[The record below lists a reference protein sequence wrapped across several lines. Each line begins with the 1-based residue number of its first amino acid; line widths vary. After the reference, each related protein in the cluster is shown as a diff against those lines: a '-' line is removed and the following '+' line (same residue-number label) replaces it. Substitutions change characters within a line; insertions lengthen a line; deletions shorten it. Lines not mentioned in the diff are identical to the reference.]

1 VFAVANSSP
10 RRVLLATDFSAASRA
25 AFQAAR
31 VLCLSFQA
39 DLYILNVF
47 EYANAN
53 PPESGGM
60 LLELDSFYHDAEK
73 CLDDLIQEARL
84 SDIKCEGKIGSGTSH
99 STILETAETEHIDV
113 IVLGTRSIHGF
124 ERLVFGSTAE
134 AVLREAN
141 CPVFTVGPRAA
152 SQKPGDEAGP
162 GAVVFATDFHDTT
175 TEALQIAASF
185 CSSMNLSL
193 HCLHVLPRGIEDNS
207 HKGII
212 PVIITEALQHL
223 VAMAET
229 KAGQP
234 VCAVTYGSEISSAVV
249 DYARANKARLIVLGV
264 RRASLAASH
273 IPAHIAYRIIAEAP
287 CPVLTVAFCWAMIP
301 ESSLRRLNLFTQP
314 MLSHSSAI
322 AEMESSTT
330 PGLNTGVSGVFGE
343 RIINSRTVR

>member
-1 VFAVANSSP
+1 M
-10 RRVLLATDFSAASRA
+10 
-25 AFQAAR
+25 
-31 VLCLSFQA
+31 LCLSYQA

-47 EYANAN
+47 EYANAH
-53 PPESGGM
+53 PPESGM
-60 LLELDSFYHDAEK
+60 LLELDSFYQDAEQS
-73 CLDDLIQEARL
+73 LDDLIQEARR

-134 AVLREAN
+134 AVLRTAT

-152 SQKPGDEAGP
+152 SQKPGEEACA

-175 TEALQIAASF
+175 TEALEIAGSF
-185 CSSMNLSL
+185 CSSLNLSL
-193 HCLHVLPRGIEDNS
+193 HCLHVLPRGVEDNF

-223 VAMAET
+223 
-229 KAGQP
+229 AGTVESKVGPP

-287 CPVLTVAFCWAMIP
+287 CPVLTVAFPLGHDPRILLKAC
-301 ESSLRRLNLFTQP
+301 ESLHAVHT
-314 MLSHSSAI
+314 
-322 AEMESSTT
+322 
-330 PGLNTGVSGVFGE
+330 
-343 RIINSRTVR
+343 

>member
-1 VFAVANSSP
+1 M
-10 RRVLLATDFSAASRA
+10 
-25 AFQAAR
+25 
-31 VLCLSFQA
+31 LCRSFQA

-47 EYANAN
+47 EYANVN

-60 LLELDSFYHDAEK
+60 LLGLDSFYHDAEQ
-73 CLDDLIQEARL
+73 CLNDLIQEARR
-84 SDIKCEGKIGSGTSH
+84 SDIKCDGRIGSGTCD
-99 STILETAETEHIDV
+99 STILKKAETEHIDV

-134 AVLREAN
+134 AVLRTAN

-152 SQKPGDEAGP
+152 LQKAGEAARTDTG
-162 GAVVFATDFHDTT
+162 VFATDFNDTT

-193 HCLHVLPRGIEDNS
+193 HCLHVLPKGVEDNS

-212 PVIITEALQHL
+212 PVIITEALRHL
-223 VAMAET
+223 VATVEN
-229 KAGQP
+229 KVGPP

-249 DYARANKARLIVLGV
+249 DYARANNARLIVLGV

-287 CPVLTVAFCWAMIP
+287 CPVLTVAFPLGHDNGSPDPMRGAQDINEAEP
-301 ESSLRRLNLFTQP
+301 P
-314 MLSHSSAI
+314 ML
-322 AEMESSTT
+322 
-330 PGLNTGVSGVFGE
+330 
-343 RIINSRTVR
+343 VR

>member
-1 VFAVANSSP
+1 VANSPP

-47 EYANAN
+47 EYANAH
-53 PPESGGM
+53 PPESGM
-60 LLELDSFYHDAEK
+60 LLELDSFYQDAEQS
-73 CLDDLIQEARL
+73 LDDLIQEARR

-134 AVLREAN
+134 AVLRTAT

-152 SQKPGDEAGP
+152 SQKPGEEACA

-175 TEALQIAASF
+175 TEALEIAGSF
-185 CSSMNLSL
+185 CSSLNLSL
-193 HCLHVLPRGIEDNS
+193 HCLHVLPRGVEDNF

-223 VAMAET
+223 
-229 KAGQP
+229 AGTVESKVGRP

-287 CPVLTVAFCWAMIP
+287 CPVLTVAFPLGHDPRILLKAC
-301 ESSLRRLNLFTQP
+301 ESLHAVHT
-314 MLSHSSAI
+314 
-322 AEMESSTT
+322 
-330 PGLNTGVSGVFGE
+330 
-343 RIINSRTVR
+343 

>member
-1 VFAVANSSP
+1 MFAVANSQP

-53 PPESGGM
+53 PPESRGL
-60 LLELDSFYHDAEK
+60 LLELDSFYHDAEQ
-73 CLDDLIQEARL
+73 CLDDLIQEARR
-84 SDIKCEGKIGSGTSH
+84 SDIKCEGKIGSGISH
-99 STILETAETEHIDV
+99 STILETAENEHIDV

-134 AVLREAN
+134 AVLRKAN

-152 SQKPGDEAGP
+152 SQKPGEEAGP

-193 HCLHVLPRGIEDNS
+193 HCLHVLPRRVEDNS
-207 HKGII
+207 HKGFI

-223 VAMAET
+223 VAMVEN
-229 KAGQP
+229 KVGPP
-234 VCAVTYGSEISSAVV
+234 VCAVTYGSEVSSAVV

-273 IPAHIAYRIIAEAP
+273 IPAHIAYRIIAEAR
-287 CPVLTVAFCWAMIP
+287 CPVLTVAFPLGHETGNPDPMRDEQNIKEAQPLMR
-301 ESSLRRLNLFTQP
+301 LRQP
-314 MLSHSSAI
+314 AI
-322 AEMESSTT
+322 Q
-330 PGLNTGVSGVFGE
+330 
-343 RIINSRTVR
+343 

>member
-1 VFAVANSSP
+1 
-10 RRVLLATDFSAASRA
+10 VLLATDFSAASRA

-31 VLCLSFQA
+31 VLCLSFRA
-39 DLYILNVF
+39 DLCILNVF

-60 LLELDSFYHDAEK
+60 LLELDSFYQDAVQ
-73 CLDDLIQEARL
+73 CLDDLIQEARR

-134 AVLREAN
+134 AVLRTVT

-152 SQKPGDEAGP
+152 SQKPEEEASP

-193 HCLHVLPRGIEDNS
+193 HCLHVLPRRVEDNF

-212 PVIITEALQHL
+212 PVIIMEALQHL
-223 VAMAET
+223 VGTAEN
-229 KAGQP
+229 KVGPP

-249 DYARANKARLIVLGV
+249 DYARTNKARLIVLGV

-287 CPVLTVAFCWAMIP
+287 CPVLTVAFP
-301 ESSLRRLNLFTQP
+301 LGHDP
-314 MLSHSSAI
+314 
-322 AEMESSTT
+322 
-330 PGLNTGVSGVFGE
+330 
-343 RIINSRTVR
+343 RILLKAFEYLHAVHT

>member
-1 VFAVANSSP
+1 MFAVANFPP
-10 RRVLLATDFSAASRA
+10 RRVLLATDFSAASQA

-31 VLCLSFQA
+31 VLCRSFQA

-60 LLELDSFYHDAEK
+60 LLELDSFYHDAEQ
-73 CLDDLIQEARL
+73 CLDGLIQEARR
-84 SDIKCEGKIGSGTSH
+84 SDIKCDGKISSGISH
-99 STILETAETEHIDV
+99 STILKTAETERIDV
-113 IVLGTRSIHGF
+113 IVLGTRSIHGS

-134 AVLREAN
+134 AVLRTAN

-152 SQKPGDEAGP
+152 SQKPGEQAGP
-162 GAVVFATDFHDTT
+162 GVGVFATDFHDTT

-193 HCLHVLPRGIEDNS
+193 HCLHVLPRRVEDNS
-207 HKGII
+207 HKGVI

-223 VAMAET
+223 VAT
-229 KAGQP
+229 VVNKVGPP

-249 DYARANKARLIVLGV
+249 DYARANNARLIVLGV

-287 CPVLTVAFCWAMIP
+287 CPVLTVAFP
-301 ESSLRRLNLFTQP
+301 LGHENGSPGP
-314 MLSHSSAI
+314 MRGAQDI
-322 AEMESSTT
+322 NEAEPSM
-330 PGLNTGVSGVFGE
+330 LVW
-343 RIINSRTVR
+343 

>member
-1 VFAVANSSP
+1 MANSRP

-39 DLYILNVF
+39 DLHILNFF

-60 LLELDSFYHDAEK
+60 LLELDSFYHEAEQS
-73 CLDDLIQEARL
+73 LDDLIQEARR
-84 SDIKCEGKIGSGTSH
+84 SDIKCDGRIASGISH
-99 STILETAETEHIDV
+99 STLLETAESEHIDI

-134 AVLREAN
+134 AVLRTAD

-152 SQKPGDEAGP
+152 PQKSEEGGGP
-162 GAVVFATDFHDTT
+162 GVLVFATDFHHAT
-175 TEALQIAASF
+175 TEALQIATSF

-193 HCLHVLPRGIEDNS
+193 HCLHVLPRGVEDNF

-212 PVIITEALQHL
+212 SVIITEALHHL
-223 VAMAET
+223 VATVEN
-229 KAGQP
+229 KVGPP

-273 IPAHIAYRIIAEAP
+273 TPAHIAYRIIAEAP
-287 CPVLTVAFCWAMIP
+287 CPVLTVAFP
-301 ESSLRRLNLFTQP
+301 LGHETDSLDPIRDAQDINEVQPLMRLEQP
-314 MLSHSSAI
+314 
-322 AEMESSTT
+322 
-330 PGLNTGVSGVFGE
+330 
-343 RIINSRTVR
+343 TVE

>member
-1 VFAVANSSP
+1 MFAVVNSTP
-10 RRVLLATDFSAASRA
+10 TRVLLATDFSAASRA
-25 AFQAAR
+25 AFQAAL
-31 VLCLSFQA
+31 VLCLSFRA

-60 LLELDSFYHDAEK
+60 LLELDSFYHDAEQS
-73 CLDDLIQEARL
+73 LDSLVKEARH
-84 SDIKCEGKIGSGTSH
+84 SDITCDGWIGSGTSH
-99 STILETAETEHIDV
+99 STILETAEAEHADI

-134 AVLREAN
+134 AVLRGAN

-152 SQKPGDEAGP
+152 TQRPEEGAGP
-162 GAVVFATDFHDTT
+162 GVVVFATDFHDTT
-175 TEALQIAASF
+175 TEALQIATSF

-193 HCLHVLPRGIEDNS
+193 HCLHVLPRGVEDNF

-223 VAMAET
+223 VATVENKT
-229 KAGQP
+229 GPP

-249 DYARANKARLIVLGV
+249 DYAQAHKARLIVLGV

-273 IPAHIAYRIIAEAP
+273 TPAHIAYRIIAEAP
-287 CPVLTVAFCWAMIP
+287 CPVLTVAFP
-301 ESSLRRLNLFTQP
+301 LGHETGSLDPMRDAQDINEGQPLMRLRQP
-314 MLSHSSAI
+314 TI
-322 AEMESSTT
+322 Q
-330 PGLNTGVSGVFGE
+330 
-343 RIINSRTVR
+343 

>member
-1 VFAVANSSP
+1 
-10 RRVLLATDFSAASRA
+10 
-25 AFQAAR
+25 
-31 VLCLSFQA
+31 
-39 DLYILNVF
+39 
-47 EYANAN
+47 
-53 PPESGGM
+53 M
-60 LLELDSFYHDAEK
+60 LELDSFYHDAEQ
-73 CLDDLIQEARL
+73 CLDDLIQEARR
-84 SDIKCEGKIGSGTSH
+84 SDIKCEGKISSGTSH

-134 AVLREAN
+134 AVLRTAT

-152 SQKPGDEAGP
+152 SQKSGEEACP

-193 HCLHVLPRGIEDNS
+193 HCLHVLPRGVEDNF

-223 VAMAET
+223 VGTVEN
-229 KAGQP
+229 KVGP
-234 VCAVTYGSEISSAVV
+234 PICAVTYGSEISSAVV

-287 CPVLTVAFCWAMIP
+287 CPVLTVAYPLGHDPRILVKAF
-301 ESSLRRLNLFTQP
+301 ESLHAVHT
-314 MLSHSSAI
+314 
-322 AEMESSTT
+322 
-330 PGLNTGVSGVFGE
+330 
-343 RIINSRTVR
+343 